1 MTHRCCETSI
11 RTKRTAGCGEQLRMA
26 DPSERVRRTH
36 EEATLML
43 TASSDPRDVHVI
55 PPMDPTGQYYIEY
68 PLGRG
73 AHGTVYLARH
83 RQTNLLI
90 ALKVTENLRNT
101 QVEVDAFSALEHEH
115 VLKLY
120 NCQSSRDGKTIF
132 VYLELCR
139 GGELFNKIVAS
150 ETGRLSRP
158 QAYRYAS
165 QLVDAIK
172 YCHSRGIAH
181 RDIKPENLLLGEN
194 DSLKIADFGLAFL
207 LAHQKETKVWNMAQ
221 FKCGTALYAAPE
233 IWKDTEYNPFSA
245 DIWSV
250 GIVIY
255 CMLCGHPPFKRA
267 SLSCPLYV
275 KYVDGAHNWPDHL
288 SKDEIDLLTR
298 ILEPNPK
305 LRQTSL
311 QVASH
316 PVLARA
322 KKVSIPS
329 QAKEAGVVR
338 AGSLDA
344 IVSSLI
350 KRRENMER
358 KSLRL
363 RAERQHRSQAQRDN
377 SIGDSTNSRN
387 PPEDELSFMNRLLVS
402 LVGGA
407 VDSRKIR
414 ANPKRQDMS
423 AGKEV
428 MVQVKKLKSKRRE
441 NDGCGSSEAT
451 SSSRQGGQSS
461 TEGQTVGL
469 YSGPY
474 TTAWATGE
482 VNSLMRAYRGNNAND
497 GEVVLSRQ
505 YIASASSPGKAND
518 ASHARK
524 ENVEKR
530 KRDFVEESGAAGAPS
545 SLKQSEPLS
554 KRSKKRKPE

>member
-1 MTHRCCETSI
+1 
-11 RTKRTAGCGEQLRMA
+11 MA
-26 DPSERVRRTH
+26 DHSQRVRRTH
-36 EEATLML
+36 EEATLL
-43 TASSDPRDVHVI
+43 SAASSDPRDVHVF
-55 PPMDPTGQYYIEY
+55 PPMDPTGDYYIEY

-120 NCQSSRDGKTIF
+120 NCQSSRNGKTIF

-207 LAHQKETKVWNMAQ
+207 LARQKETKVWNMAQ

-267 SLSCPLYV
+267 SSSCPLYV
-275 KYVDGAHNWPDHL
+275 KYVDGEHIWPDHL
-288 SKDEIDLLTR
+288 TKDEIDLLTR

-316 PVLARA
+316 PVLAMAR
-322 KKVSIPS
+322 KVPIPT
-329 QAKEAGVVR
+329 QVKETGVVR

-350 KRRENMER
+350 KRRERIER
-358 KSLRL
+358 ESLRV
-363 RAERQHRSQAQRDN
+363 RAERQRQSQVRGDN

-387 PPEDELSFMNRLLVS
+387 PPEDESSFMNRLLMS
-402 LVGGA
+402 LVGRA
-407 VDSRKIR
+407 VESQKIR

-423 AGKEV
+423 SGKKV
-428 MVQVKKLKSKRRE
+428 MVQAQDLKSKFRG
-441 NDGCGSSEAT
+441 NDDCGSSEAT
-451 SSSRQGGQSS
+451 SSVRQGGQSS

-482 VNSLMRAYRGNNAND
+482 INSLMRAYRGNNTKD

-505 YIASASSPGKAND
+505 YTASTSSPGKAND

-530 KRDFVEESGAAGAPS
+530 KRVVAEESEAAGAHS
-545 SLKQSEPLS
+545 SLKQLEPLS
-554 KRSKKRKPE
+554 KRSRKPKPQ